1 MQAPTS
7 KAPVDATATTAQRT
21 ARGETSARSQSL
33 ARNWALVTLRGLV
46 AVAFA
51 LVAFLWPGA
60 TIASLVLL
68 FCAYMLADGVVA
80 AASGV
85 RAARKHER
93 WGWFVLEGLI
103 DVAAAILAF
112 VWPGITVLVF
122 VLLVAVWA
130 LVSGVLMLM
139 AAFRLNTSHGRGWL
153 VLAGIVS
160 LLWGLLLTVCA
171 GSRCHCDDLVAR
183 RIRAFIRG
191 CDARALVALAPRAA
205 SHSAIRAGTAPA
217 SAQRLT
223 HLASVLRAG
232 RAGASV
238 CIA

>member
-1 MQAPTS
+1 MQGPTS
-7 KAPVDATATTAQRT
+7 KAPVEATATAAQPT
-21 ARGETSARSQSL
+21 ARGETSGRSQSL

-51 LVAFLWPGA
+51 LVAFLWPGV

-103 DVAAAILAF
+103 DVAAAVLAF
-112 VWPGITVLVF
+112 VWPGITVLAF

-160 LLWGLLLTVCA
+160 LLWGLLLTV
-171 GSRCHCDDLVAR
+171 
-183 RIRAFIRG
+183 
-191 CDARALVALAPRAA
+191 
-205 SHSAIRAGTAPA
+205 APA
-217 SAQRLT
+217 
-223 HLASVLRAG
+223 
-232 RAGASV
+232 AGA
-238 CIA
+238 IAMTWWLGAYALSFGVAMLALSWRLRREQHRTVQFEQEPHLHPHNA